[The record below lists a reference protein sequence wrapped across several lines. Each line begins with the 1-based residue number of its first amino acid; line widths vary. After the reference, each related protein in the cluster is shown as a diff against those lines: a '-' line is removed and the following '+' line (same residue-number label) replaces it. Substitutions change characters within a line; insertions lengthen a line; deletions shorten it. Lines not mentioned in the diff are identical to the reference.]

1 MYMCTSCLL
10 VEKRIVTCT
19 RVKRSAETRGNAR
32 EIDGFP
38 RYFYSGFSR
47 NLAIH
52 RPETV
57 QFRGVFSTEWM
68 ETISACKVLMLVVCG
83 VARCSAFFLLRDL
96 AWCCQIL
103 VASHS
108 RRPVVRTLLL
118 TLPQEPQAVARA

>member
-1 MYMCTSCLL
+1 MQLH
-10 VEKRIVTCT
+10 T

-83 VARCSAFFLLRDL
+83 VARFF
-96 AWCCQIL
+96 CCVIWRGAAKSL
-103 VASHS
+103 
-108 RRPVVRTLLL
+108 
-118 TLPQEPQAVARA
+118 

>member
-1 MYMCTSCLL
+1 MYEAKPSAVLESRLCLKCNNSRTCTSVNGAL
-10 VEKRIVTCT
+10 TGS

-68 ETISACKVLMLVVCG
+68 ETINACKVLMLVVRG
-83 VARCSAFFLLRDL
+83 VARCSTFFF
-96 AWCCQIL
+96 
-103 VASHS
+103 VA
-108 RRPVVRTLLL
+108 
-118 TLPQEPQAVARA
+118 

>member
-1 MYMCTSCLL
+1 MYIRKPS
-10 VEKRIVTCT
+10 

-83 VARCSAFFLLRDL
+83 VARCSAFFFGVIWRGAAKSL
-96 AWCCQIL
+96 
-103 VASHS
+103 
-108 RRPVVRTLLL
+108 
-118 TLPQEPQAVARA
+118 